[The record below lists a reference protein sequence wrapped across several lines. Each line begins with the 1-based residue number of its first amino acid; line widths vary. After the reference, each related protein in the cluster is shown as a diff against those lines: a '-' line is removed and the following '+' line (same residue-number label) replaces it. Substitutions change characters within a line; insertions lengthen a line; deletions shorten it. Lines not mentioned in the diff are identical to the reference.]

1 MHAVC
6 ARAVSVLRAFGAD
19 DVTSAPHAYGVDD
32 IAGGIVC
39 PGARPVFRVG
49 HSKRAEVGHFSRA
62 PRLVALDSLISETQ
76 KSGTLAKEFINRELI
91 SLRGMFSFVEAQLK
105 DIQMLFKSTKQRRR
119 DIRVRDV
126 LEKVHNLFE
135 EIGRAHV

>member
-62 PRLVALDSLISETQ
+62 PRS
-76 KSGTLAKEFINRELI
+76 KSHRKLARP
-91 SLRGMFSFVEAQLK
+91 Q
-105 DIQMLFKSTKQRRR
+105 TKQPNTENLNASAHLARGCASPR
-119 DIRVRDV
+119 RVR
-126 LEKVHNLFE
+126 
-135 EIGRAHV
+135 